1 MVLRN
6 SKKSLKSTQNSTIH
20 WLHCKTA
27 RYSYKIVAVKKKK
40 KKHPYFL
47 PKYSAVNWARLPL
60 FSNEVNGKTRTL
72 SLRCLLVLKYALE
85 EESNSSVPGDTVK
98 KINNKNRENKKKIMN
113 LGVCVTGNRSPAKKN
128 FWMVSF
134 FSSNHK
140 TSSDRSDTHSRRF
153 FGFSNLATALIER
166 KFIVNRQ
173 QGGNNKQGWVQ
184 NN

>member
-98 KINNKNRENKKKIMN
+98 KINNKNRED
-113 LGVCVTGNRSPAKKN
+113 KKN
-128 FWMVSF
+128 NELKSVR
-134 FSSNHK
+134 
-140 TSSDRSDTHSRRF
+140 D
-153 FGFSNLATALIER
+153 
-166 KFIVNRQ
+166 RQ
-173 QGGNNKQGWVQ
+173 QIRCQEIFGWFPISHPIIRQAATEVTHIADVSLVFQ
-184 NN
+184 ISRQH